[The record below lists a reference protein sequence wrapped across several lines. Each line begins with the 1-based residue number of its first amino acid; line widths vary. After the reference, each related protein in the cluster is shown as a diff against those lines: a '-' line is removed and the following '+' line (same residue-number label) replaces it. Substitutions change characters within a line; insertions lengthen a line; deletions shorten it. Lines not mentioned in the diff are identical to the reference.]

1 MIIINDIILLVLT
14 IIRMK
19 TISTKIILPKLK
31 LTSSSDE
38 KFAKIYPEVDYKLQF
53 DGCSKSNPGIAGA
66 GAVIY
71 KFSEEVSTKIQF
83 VGNNE
88 TNNVA
93 EYTGLIIGLREA
105 INLNIKAIRVEG
117 DSMLVIKQMKGE
129 YKVKS
134 ANLINLYNEAKLLEK
149 EFDYISFNH
158 IYRENNK
165 RADELSNM
173 AISKD
178 YLDEKMYYDKDD
190 EDEPD
195 EYLFKEE
202 K

>member
-1 MIIINDIILLVLT
+1 MKTLLVSNKIIIA
-14 IIRMK
+14 
-19 TISTKIILPKLK
+19 LPKLK
-31 LTSSSDE
+31 LKLTSD
-38 KFAKIYPEVDYKLQF
+38 KTLAKIYPEFDYKLQF

-71 KFSEEVSTKIQF
+71 KCSEEISSKIQF

-93 EYTGLIIGLREA
+93 EYTGLIIGLKEA

-134 ANLINLYNEAKLLEK
+134 ANLINLFNEAKLLEK
-149 EFDYISFNH
+149 EFEFISFNH

-195 EYLFKEE
+195 EYLLNL
-202 K
+202 

>member
-1 MIIINDIILLVLT
+1 M
-14 IIRMK
+14 M
-19 TISTKIILPKLK
+19 KIILPKIK
-31 LTSSSDE
+31 IIKEE
-38 KFAKIYPEVDYKLQF
+38 KNARVFPETEYKLQF

-71 KFSEEVSTKIQF
+71 KFNKEINHTVQF
-83 VGNNE
+83 VGNNS

-93 EYTGLIIGLREA
+93 EYTGLIIGLKLA
-105 INLNIKAIRVEG
+105 IDMGIKSLIVEG
-117 DSMLVIKQMKGE
+117 DSMLVIKQMKGD

-134 ANLINLYNEAKLLEK
+134 ANLIDLYNEAKQLTTNFE
-149 EFDYISFNH
+149 YINFIH

-165 RADELSNM
+165 RADELSNL

-195 EYLFKEE
+195 EIL
-202 K
+202 

>member
-1 MIIINDIILLVLT
+1 MLPIIKN
-14 IIRMK
+14 
-19 TISTKIILPKLK
+19 ISN
-31 LTSSSDE
+31 E
-38 KFAKIYPEVDYKLQF
+38 KSAKIFPELEYKLQF

-71 KFSEEVSTKIQF
+71 KFNKEICYKTQF

-93 EYTGLIIGLREA
+93 EYTGLIIGLKEA
-105 INLNIKAIRVEG
+105 IKLNIKSIYVEG
-117 DSMLVIKQMKGE
+117 DSLLVIKQMKGE

-134 ANLINLYNEAKLLEK
+134 SNLINLYNEAKELEK
-149 EFDYISFNH
+149 QFEIILFSH
-158 IYRENNK
+158 IYRCQNK
-165 RADELSNM
+165 RADELSNL

-178 YLDEKMYYDKDD
+178 CVDEKMYYDEDD
-190 EDEPD
+190 EHEAD

>member
-1 MIIINDIILLVLT
+1 MYSNNINN
-14 IIRMK
+14 
-19 TISTKIILPKLK
+19 KIMNALSAKIMLPKIK
-31 LTSSSDE
+31 KTPE
-38 KFAKIYPEVDYKLQF
+38 KSAKIFPEIEHKLQF

-71 KFSEEVSTKIQF
+71 KFNKEISAKIQF

-93 EYTGLIIGLREA
+93 EYTGLIIGLKEA
-105 INLNIKAIRVEG
+105 INLGIKEIDVEG

-134 ANLINLYNEAKLLEK
+134 ENLINLYKEAKVLVK
-149 EFDYISFNH
+149 EFNIINFKH

-165 RADELSNM
+165 RADELSNL

-178 YLDEKMYYDKDD
+178 YLDEKMYYDEDD
-190 EDEPD
+190 EDDAD
-195 EYLFKEE
+195 EYLFKE
-202 K
+202 

>member
-1 MIIINDIILLVLT
+1 
-14 IIRMK
+14 MK
-19 TISTKIILPKLK
+19 IFSNKIMLPKIK
-31 LTSSSDE
+31 LTSDE
-38 KFAKIYPEVDYKLQF
+38 KSAKIFPEIEHKLQF

-71 KFSEEVSTKIQF
+71 KFNKEISAKIQF
-83 VGNNE
+83 VGNSA

-93 EYTGLIIGLREA
+93 EYTGLIIGLKEA
-105 INLNIKAIRVEG
+105 INLGIKTLVVEG

-129 YKVKS
+129 YMVKS
-134 ANLINLYNEAKLLEK
+134 VNLINLYNEAKEIEK
-149 EFDYISFNH
+149 MFDFITFKH

-165 RADELSNM
+165 RADELSNL

-178 YLDEKMYYDKDD
+178 YLDEKMYYDEAD
-190 EDEPD
+190 EDEAD
-195 EYLFKEE
+195 EYLFIQE

>member
-1 MIIINDIILLVLT
+1 
-14 IIRMK
+14 MK
-19 TISTKIILPKLK
+19 SFSNKIILPKLK
-31 LTSSSDE
+31 LTSDE
-38 KFAKIYPEVDYKLQF
+38 KSAKIFPEIEHKLQF

-71 KFSEEVSTKIQF
+71 KFNQEISAKIQF
-83 VGNNE
+83 VGNNS

-93 EYTGLIIGLREA
+93 EYTGLIIGLKEA
-105 INLNIKAIRVEG
+105 IKLGIKKLDVEG

-134 ANLINLYNEAKLLEK
+134 GNLIDLYNEAKLLEK
-149 EFDYISFNH
+149 DFTYISFKH

-165 RADELSNM
+165 RADELSNL

-178 YLDEKMYYDKDD
+178 YLDEKMYYDEAD
-190 EDEPD
+190 EDEAD
-195 EYLFKEE
+195 EYLFIQE

>member
-1 MIIINDIILLVLT
+1 MN
-14 IIRMK
+14 
-19 TISTKIILPKLK
+19 SFNNKIILPKIK
-31 LTSSSDE
+31 LTNE
-38 KFAKIYPEVDYKLQF
+38 NFTKIYPEFDFKLQF

-71 KFSEEVSTKIQF
+71 KFNEEISSKIKF

-93 EYTGLIIGLREA
+93 EYTGLIIGLKEA
-105 INLNIKAIRVEG
+105 INLNIKSIRVEG

-134 ANLINLYNEAKLLEK
+134 ANLIYLYNEAKLLEK
-149 EFDYISFNH
+149 EFQCISFNH

-165 RADELSNM
+165 RADELSNI

-190 EDEPD
+190 EDEAD
-195 EYLFKEE
+195 EYLFEEE

>member
-1 MIIINDIILLVLT
+1 MNNFTNQI
-14 IIRMK
+14 M
-19 TISTKIILPKLK
+19 LPKIKFL
-31 LTSSSDE
+31 SNE
-38 KFAKIYPEVDYKLQF
+38 KSAKIFPEFDYKLQF

-71 KFSEEVSTKIQF
+71 KFNKEICHIIQF

-93 EYTGLIIGLREA
+93 EYTGLIIGLKEA
-105 INLNIKAIRVEG
+105 IKLNIKSIYVEG
-117 DSMLVIKQMKGE
+117 DSLLVIKQMKGE

-134 ANLINLYNEAKLLEK
+134 PNLINLYNEAKELEK
-149 EFDYISFNH
+149 QFEFILFSH
-158 IYRENNK
+158 IYRCQNK
-165 RADELSNM
+165 RADELSNI

-178 YLDEKMYYDKDD
+178 CLDKKMYYDKDD

-195 EYLFKEE
+195 EYLFQEEE

>member
-1 MIIINDIILLVLT
+1 
-14 IIRMK
+14 MK
-19 TISTKIILPKLK
+19 SSSIKIILPKIK
-31 LTSSSDE
+31 LTNDKNE
-38 KFAKIYPEVDYKLQF
+38 TKIHTEIQYKLQF

-71 KFSEEVSTKIQF
+71 SFNNEIAAKIQF

-93 EYTGLIIGLREA
+93 EYTGLIIGLKEA
-105 INLNIKAIRVEG
+105 INLEIKTLAVEG

-134 ANLINLYNEAKLLEK
+134 ANLIDLYNEAKLLEK
-149 EFDYISFNH
+149 EFEHITFKH

-165 RADELSNM
+165 RADELSNL

-178 YLDEKMYYDKDD
+178 CLDEKMYYDSDD
-190 EDEPD
+190 NDEAD
-195 EYLFKEE
+195 EYIY
-202 K
+202 

>member
-1 MIIINDIILLVLT
+1 MFIDKYILILLIIKIMKNFST
-14 IIRMK
+14 IM
-19 TISTKIILPKLK
+19 LPKIK
-31 LTSSSDE
+31 LMTDE
-38 KFAKIYPEVDYKLQF
+38 KPIKLFPEIEYKLQF

-71 KFSEEVSTKIQF
+71 KFNKEISSKIKF

-93 EYTGLIIGLREA
+93 EYTGLIIGLLEA
-105 INLNIKAIRVEG
+105 INMNIKVLIVEG

-134 ANLINLYNEAKLLEK
+134 ANLINLYNEAKILEK
-149 EFDYISFNH
+149 EFDFIDFKH

-165 RADELSNM
+165 RADALSNL

-178 YLDEKMYYDKDD
+178 YLDKNMYYDKDD

>member
-1 MIIINDIILLVLT
+1 MILNNYILLLVL
-14 IIRMK
+14 IIIIMK
-19 TISTKIILPKLK
+19 TLTNKIILPKLK
-31 LTSSSDE
+31 LTSDE

-71 KFSEEVSTKIQF
+71 KFSEEISAKIKF

-134 ANLINLYNEAKLLEK
+134 TNLINLYNEAKLLEK
-149 EFDYISFNH
+149 EFEIISFNH

-195 EYLFKEE
+195 EYLFNEE

>member
-1 MIIINDIILLVLT
+1 
-14 IIRMK
+14 MK
-19 TISTKIILPKLK
+19 TSSNKIILPKVK
-31 LTSSSDE
+31 LTSDE
-38 KFAKIYPEVDYKLQF
+38 KFAKIYPEADYKLQF

-71 KFSEEVSTKIQF
+71 KFSEEISAKIQF

-93 EYTGLIIGLREA
+93 EYTGLIIGLKEA

-134 ANLINLYNEAKLLEK
+134 PNLINLYN
-149 EFDYISFNH
+149 
-158 IYRENNK
+158 
-165 RADELSNM
+165 
-173 AISKD
+173 
-178 YLDEKMYYDKDD
+178 
-190 EDEPD
+190 
-195 EYLFKEE
+195 
-202 K
+202 

>member
-1 MIIINDIILLVLT
+1 
-14 IIRMK
+14 MK
-19 TISTKIILPKLK
+19 ALNTIILPKIK
-31 LTSSSDE
+31 SITGGKSV
-38 KFAKIYPEVDYKLQF
+38 KIFPEVEYKLQF

-71 KFSEEVSTKIQF
+71 KFNDEISAKIRF

-93 EYTGLIIGLREA
+93 EYTGLIIGLLEA
-105 INLNIKAIRVEG
+105 IALNIKVLRVEG

-134 ANLINLYNEAKLLEK
+134 ANLINLYNEAKVLEK
-149 EFDYISFNH
+149 EFDIISFNH

-178 YLDEKMYYDKDD
+178 YLDENMYYDKDD
-190 EDEPD
+190 EDGPD
-195 EYLFKEE
+195 EILFKLE

>member
-1 MIIINDIILLVLT
+1 MNNFNKKIMLPIIKN
-14 IIRMK
+14 
-19 TISTKIILPKLK
+19 ISN
-31 LTSSSDE
+31 E
-38 KFAKIYPEVDYKLQF
+38 KSAKIFPELEYKLQF

-71 KFSEEVSTKIQF
+71 KFNKEICYKTQF

-93 EYTGLIIGLREA
+93 EYTGLIIGLKEA
-105 INLNIKAIRVEG
+105 IKLNIKSIYVEG
-117 DSMLVIKQMKGE
+117 DSLLVIKQMKGE

-134 ANLINLYNEAKLLEK
+134 SNLINLYNEAKELEK
-149 EFDYISFNH
+149 QFEFILFSH
-158 IYRENNK
+158 IYRCQNK
-165 RADELSNM
+165 RADELSNL

-178 YLDEKMYYDKDD
+178 YLDKNIYYDKDD
-190 EDEPD
+190 EDDAD